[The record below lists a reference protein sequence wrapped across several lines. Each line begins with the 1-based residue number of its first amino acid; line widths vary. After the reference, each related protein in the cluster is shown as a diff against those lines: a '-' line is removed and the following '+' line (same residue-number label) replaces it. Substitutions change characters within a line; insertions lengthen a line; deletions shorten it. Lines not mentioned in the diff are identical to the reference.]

1 LNYYNISLINSP
13 LEPFTYQSKNI
24 IDIGTKVKVK
34 VKNREID
41 GVVLATCKEPDFKTN
56 EILEIYNSVY
66 SSKQLSL
73 ARFIS
78 VYYFCSLGEALG
90 LMMSYECELQN
101 LVQSDIPQV
110 IASEAWQSQKSED
123 CRVTSFLAVTE
134 EIQNSKH
141 SVIASEARQSYVSSN
156 IILSAKQN
164 EALEFLKK
172 HKTSLLFGD
181 TGSGKTEI
189 YMKYFEAIIEQKKR
203 SIFLMPE
210 ISLTPQMNQRL
221 HKHFGD
227 AVVMWHS
234 KLTPKQKKSA
244 LASIHDGSAKIVAG
258 PRSALFLP
266 IKDLDLIVVDEEH
279 DDSYKSSARP
289 RYNARDLAIYM
300 GKLYDIPVVLGSA
313 TPSLTTYVK
322 FPHVRLRGGH
332 FSSNKEFVYERS
344 DEKLSPMILGSLKNT
359 LEAKEQAILFLP
371 TRANF
376 KYLICGDCGH
386 NYKCVFCSV
395 GMSIHQKTRSL
406 KCHYCN
412 FAQAIPQECSECGS
426 SNLIS
431 TRLGTAEVVKDIKS
445 EFEEAAIEQFDRD
458 VITTSNKLKKT
469 LKRFNDKEI
478 DILVGTQ
485 MISKGHDYHG
495 VSLAV
500 VLGLDNMLSMS
511 DYRAREKALSMLIQ
525 VAGRSGRKENAKVLV
540 QSFNED
546 FFSTYVNKYENF
558 LEDENEYRKELYPP
572 YKKLCRILFS
582 HKNGIKAADAMNE
595 MLSNLRN
602 FSNIEIVGFGKCG
615 IERVADKY
623 RFEILLR
630 SDKSTNLIKA
640 IAACKVGLAEIDMDP
655 IDFS

>member
-1 LNYYNISLINSP
+1 MHYYDIALINSP
-13 LEPFTYQSKNI
+13 LDTFTYQSQNI
-24 IDIGTKVKVK
+24 IDIYTKVKVK
-34 VKNREID
+34 VKNRD
-41 GVVLATCKEPDFKTN
+41 TYGVVLAITKEPDFKTS
-56 EILEIYNSVY
+56 EILETSDFIYSQ
-66 SSKQLSL
+66 KQIEL

-78 VYYFCSLGEALG
+78 TYYFCSLGEALG
-90 LMMSYECELQN
+90 LMLPYEAL
-101 LVQSDIPQV
+101 
-110 IASEAWQSQKSED
+110 K
-123 CRVTSFLAVTE
+123 
-134 EIQNSKH
+134 IQNDLPDEG
-141 SVIASEARQSYVSSN
+141 ILLPQ
-156 IILSAKQN
+156 ITLSAKQN

-189 YMKYFEAIIEQKKR
+189 YMKYFEEMIGQNKC

-210 ISLTPQMNQRL
+210 ISLTPQMSQRL
-221 HKHFGD
+221 HRHFGD

-234 KLTPKQKKSA
+234 KLTPKQKKEA
-244 LASIHDGSAKIVAG
+244 LGKIYDGSAKIIAG

-266 IKDLDLIVVDEEH
+266 IKELGLIVVDEEH
-279 DDSYKSSARP
+279 DESYKSSSRP
-289 RYNARDLAIYM
+289 RYNARDIAIYM
-300 GKLYDIPVVLGSA
+300 GKLYDIVVVLGSA

-322 FPHVRLRGGH
+322 FPHIRLKGGH

-344 DEKLSPMILGSLKNT
+344 SERLSPVILNSLQET
-359 LEAKEQAILFLP
+359 LSAKEQAILFLP

-376 KYLICGDCGH
+376 KYLICSDCGH
-386 NYKCVFCSV
+386 TYKCVFCSV
-395 GMSIHQKTRSL
+395 GMSIHHKTRSL

-412 FAQAIPQECSECGS
+412 FAQAIPQECSECKG
-426 SNLIS
+426 SNLVS

-445 EFEEAAIEQFDRD
+445 EFYEASVEQFDRD
-458 VITTSNKLKKT
+458 VITTANKLKRA

-500 VLGLDNMLSMS
+500 VLGVDNMLNMS
-511 DYRAREKALSMLIQ
+511 DYRAREKALSTLIQ
-525 VAGRSGRKENAKVLV
+525 VAGRSGRKESAKVLV
-540 QSFNED
+540 QTFNED
-546 FFSTYVNKYENF
+546 FFSAYINRYEDF
-558 LEDENEYRKELYPP
+558 LENEKEYRKELYPP

-582 HKNGIKAADAMNE
+582 HKNGIKAQDE
-595 MLSNLRN
+595 MSKMVENLRN

-630 SDKSTNLIKA
+630 SDKSTDIIKA
-640 IAACKVGLAEIDMDP
+640 VSACKVGLAEIDMDP
-655 IDFS
+655 VEFG